1 MTSRRL
7 SLILTTSLAALLLGA
22 GLAHAQEA
30 PAEDAPIVVPVDPP
44 SDPAVVPDPAET
56 PDPTAI
62 DEEDGGPE
70 HGGPEL
76 PMPEEPVAP
85 AIPAVW
91 SPVPKEAGGDS
102 AYGLYLAGRVALA
115 AGEGSEGAD
124 FLARAQALT
133 PEQPSVTEQTFIA
146 ALMSGDMDVAGRTA
160 PTDASAAPL
169 FVETGKLVRAVQAFA
184 ANDARGAYAQLREPI
199 GQPHT
204 GAVLL
209 LKPWVAAA
217 AGDWR
222 TAQAEPPEDLDVVS
236 RAFARAN
243 RALLL
248 EMRGRVA
255 EAETELKALADQPG
269 AGALF
274 KVPYGEFLERR
285 GRRAEAQAVY
295 EAAIAAGQND
305 VPTNQA
311 LRRARD
317 GGRAP
322 AAPTLKTGA
331 ALALTTAAAQASVA
345 RSNEVA
351 VVYLRLAL
359 NLDRDPEAQYRLG
372 QTLSRAG
379 LTGPAQQVLEEIG
392 PRDTLLYA
400 AARLQLGLAAEAAKD
415 PETAL
420 ARLREAA
427 AAAPEDTVVARVLAS
442 QLLSMK
448 RFEDTLAI
456 LNAPL
461 LNTAEQDSDVRFMR
475 GAAYEALGRIEEAEA
490 ELWAALQAQPNN
502 ASVQN
507 YLGYLWVDH
516 GTRIEQGAE
525 LIARAHAS
533 EPDDGNIQ
541 DSVGWAQYRQGRYEE
556 AVTTLEAAVAKL
568 PANPE
573 INDHLGDAYWQV
585 GRRREAGFQWRRVL
599 TLDPDA
605 EQRAAA
611 ERKLAE
617 GLPEER
623 TGPAAGAQP

>member
-1 MTSRRL
+1 
-7 SLILTTSLAALLLGA
+7 
-22 GLAHAQEA
+22 EA
-30 PAEDAPIVVPVDPP
+30 P
-44 SDPAVVPDPAET
+44 PAVLPAEPT
-56 PDPTAI
+56 PAPAAVPETPATE
-62 DEEDGGPE
+62 EEDGGPAN
-70 HGGPEL
+70 GGPALET
-76 PMPEEPVAP
+76 PEEPAEP

-91 SPVPKEAGGDS
+91 APVPRDAQGDS

-115 AGEGSEGAD
+115 GGVGDDGARL
-124 FLARAQALT
+124 LARAQALT
-133 PEQPSVTEQTFIA
+133 PEQPSVTEQAFIA

-160 PTDASAAPL
+160 PTDAGAAPL

-184 ANDARGAYAQLREPI
+184 TGDARGAYAQLKQPI
-199 GQPHT
+199 GAPHT
-204 GAVLL
+204 GVVLL

-222 TAQAEPPEDLDVVS
+222 AAQAEPDAGLDAVS
-236 RAFARAN
+236 LAFARAN

-248 EMRGRVA
+248 EMRGRTA
-255 EAETELKALADQPG
+255 EAETEFKALADQPG

-295 EAAIAAGQND
+295 EAAIAGGQND

-311 LRRARD
+311 LRRVRD
-317 GGRAP
+317 GGAAP

-359 NLDRDPEAQYRLG
+359 NLDRDPEVLYRLG

-379 LTGPAQQVLEEIG
+379 LSGPAQQVLEQIT

-415 PETAL
+415 NETAL

-427 AAAPEDTVVARVLAS
+427 AAAPEDAVVARVLAG

-448 RFEDTLAI
+448 RYDETLAV
-456 LNAPL
+456 LDGPL
-461 LNTAEQDSDVRFMR
+461 LNTADQNPDVRFMR
-475 GAAYEALGRIEEAEA
+475 GAAYEALGRIDDAEA
-490 ELWAALQAQPNN
+490 ELWAALQAEPNS

-516 GTRIEQGAE
+516 NLRVAQGAE

-533 EPDDGNIQ
+533 QPDDGNIQ
-541 DSVGWAQYRQGRYEE
+541 DSLGWAQYRQGQYEQ
-556 AVTTLEAAVAKL
+556 AVETLEGAVAKL

-573 INDHLGDAYWQV
+573 INDHLGDAYWRV
-585 GRRREAGFQWRRVL
+585 GRQREAGFQWRRVL
-599 TLDPDA
+599 SLDPDA

-617 GLPEER
+617 GLTEA
-623 TGPAAGAQP
+623 PAGGAQP